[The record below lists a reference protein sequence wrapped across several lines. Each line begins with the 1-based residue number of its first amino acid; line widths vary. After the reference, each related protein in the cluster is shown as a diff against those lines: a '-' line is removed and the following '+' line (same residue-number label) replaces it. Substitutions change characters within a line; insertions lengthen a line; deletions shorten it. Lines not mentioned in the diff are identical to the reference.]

1 MSEASDDAQLPTQD
15 EVAPPIAVDAP
26 SDADDV
32 EVLAHAPAPEAAP
45 ARHDSVSPTSRKL
58 APPPK
63 PKRDSSQPSSNPPP
77 AVEAGPNVGSLKAP
91 NAPSISFQE
100 ASSSSRDAV
109 AAALTGSDSL
119 RAIGEALAKDTGA
132 FSTSETAT
140 GSRPSVPRPRSQP
153 AINALADSPP
163 SGVPETQPS
172 QELLTRSPSELP
184 RARDKVPT
192 VPDEPATPSVA
203 SPPKSGSIFAQRII
217 PVGTHSD
224 RPPPVRASSPP
235 PSRLKSSPPPK
246 PLRDPEVT
254 VEVAPPT
261 MTRLPSEPDITVE
274 VAPPPVTRLPSE
286 PDITVEVAPPPVAK
300 SPSEIEIT
308 VEVAPDPV
316 AKPPPALDVTLELA
330 PAPAPVP
337 KGTPAQAPKAAPA
350 PVPVPVAKP
359 PSVPPLPAV
368 IAVGIAAVD
377 VPLDESPPDIPI
389 TTDFDEDTPTRPSA
403 SPSPFESPIPP
414 PLGSPPPPIP
424 AEATPAPPALSAADA
439 AARAEALAP
448 EDVAPD
454 SADRI
459 PVEELSREDS
469 PSLPPEELTPAM
481 PPPAPS
487 ARPDAKAEAKPQP
500 PPPPKRPAPAP
511 ASEPVTAAPPE
522 SREIASPETEKKKT
536 KQKRPWWEELFSEDF
551 VRANWKV
558 SDEQIKREVTF
569 VEESL
574 GVAPG
579 GVVLDL
585 GCGSGQHAVE
595 LASRGYGVV
604 GYDLSLYQ
612 LALAADIAQERSQKI
627 NFLQGDMREMA
638 FEEMFDGI
646 FCWNTTF
653 GYFEEDKN
661 FSVAERA
668 FRALRPGGM
677 LLVDVINR
685 DFVAAHTPSSVW
697 FEGDSCV
704 CMDDAVIDYFTSRLR
719 VKRSVIL
726 DDGRTRE
733 CTYSVRLYSFHEL
746 GKLLHEVGFRV
757 TEVSGH
763 PATPGVFLG
772 QASPRILMLAQR
784 P

>member
-1 MSEASDDAQLPTQD
+1 MSESSDDAQLAAQG
-15 EVAPPIAVDAP
+15 EAAPPAAVEVP
-26 SDADDV
+26 PEADDV
-32 EVLAHAPAPEAAP
+32 EVVVAAAP
-45 ARHDSVSPTSRKL
+45 ALEAESPAAPKHDSVMPTSRKL

-63 PKRDSSQPSSNPPP
+63 PKRDSNNPGSVPPPP
-77 AVEAGPNVGSLKAP
+77 ADMLSSLGALS
-91 NAPSISFQE
+91 APSISFNDAS
-100 ASSSSRDAV
+100 ASSREAV
-109 AAALTGSDSL
+109 AAALAGSESL
-119 RAIGEALAKDTGA
+119 RAIGEALAKDVGA
-132 FSTSETAT
+132 FSTSETPT
-140 GSRPSVPRPRSQP
+140 GGRPPVPRPRSQP
-153 AINALADSPP
+153 AMNALAGEMPP
-163 SGVPETQPS
+163 TSGVPETRPS
-172 QELLTRSPSELP
+172 QDVVAARSPSEP
-184 RARDKVPT
+184 PPARDKVPT
-192 VPDEPATPSVA
+192 VPDEPTPVKTRS
-203 SPPKSGSIFAQRII
+203 SPPKAIFAQRII
-217 PVGTHSD
+217 SVGTPS
-224 RPPPVRASSPP
+224 RPPPAPAPLPPAVDLDSTLEAAPEPPPPPPPLPPPPPPVLAAPPMSASALVSSPAAPPVVSAPPPPPPPPPVELAPGPLGAARGSVAAVVADIPPEIPVVAEVEEEDEPTMPTASSVPFETPAPP
-235 PSRLKSSPPPK
+235 PFAAG
-246 PLRDPEVT
+246 PLI
-254 VEVAPPT
+254 
-261 MTRLPSEPDITVE
+261 PSEPT
-274 VAPPPVTRLPSE
+274 P
-286 PDITVEVAPPPVAK
+286 
-300 SPSEIEIT
+300 
-308 VEVAPDPV
+308 
-316 AKPPPALDVTLELA
+316 PPPALA
-330 PAPAPVP
+330 A
-337 KGTPAQAPKAAPA
+337 AQA
-350 PVPVPVAKP
+350 VAQ
-359 PSVPPLPAV
+359 
-368 IAVGIAAVD
+368 
-377 VPLDESPPDIPI
+377 
-389 TTDFDEDTPTRPSA
+389 
-403 SPSPFESPIPP
+403 
-414 PLGSPPPPIP
+414 
-424 AEATPAPPALSAADA
+424 AEQ
-439 AARAEALAP
+439 LAP

-454 SADRI
+454 SAERI
-459 PVEELSREDS
+459 PVEELSRDDS
-469 PSLPPEELTPAM
+469 PSLPPDEPTPMM

-487 ARPDAKAEAKPQP
+487 VRADAKP
-500 PPPPKRPAPAP
+500 PPPPKRAPAP
-511 ASEPVTAAPPE
+511 QRE
-522 SREIASPETEKKKT
+522 EIASPEADKKKG
-536 KQKRPWWEELFSEDF
+536 KQKKAWWEELFSEDF
-551 VRANWKV
+551 VRASWKV
-558 SDEQIKREVTF
+558 SDEQIKKEVTF

-612 LALAADIAQERSQKI
+612 LALAADVAQERSQKI

-646 FCWNTTF
+646 FCWNTSF

-677 LLVDVINR
+677 FLVDVVNR

>member
-1 MSEASDDAQLPTQD
+1 MSEASDDAQLAAKD
-15 EVAPPIAVDAP
+15 EAVLPAALETA

-32 EVLAHAPAPEAAP
+32 EVVAQSPEPEAEPAPTP
-45 ARHDSVSPTSRKL
+45 RHDSVLPTSRKL

-63 PKRDSSQPSSNPPP
+63 PKRDSNHPGSNPPP
-77 AVEAGPNVGSLKAP
+77 ASEVALNAGSLKAP
-91 NAPSISFQE
+91 STPSISFQD
-100 ASSSSRDAV
+100 ASLSSRDAV

-119 RAIGEALAKDTGA
+119 RAIGEALAKDAGA
-132 FSTSETAT
+132 FSTSESAT
-140 GSRPSVPRPRSQP
+140 GSRPPVPRPRSQP
-153 AINALADSPP
+153 AMNAVAADAPN
-163 SGVPETQPS
+163 SGMPETRPS
-172 QELLTRSPSELP
+172 QELLKPRSASEPP

-192 VPDEPATPSVA
+192 VPDEPVPSA
-203 SPPKSGSIFAQRII
+203 PAPKSTAIFAQRII
-217 PVGTHSD
+217 RVGTHSERPAP
-224 RPPPVRASSPP
+224 RPPAAAPVDLDRTLEAAPEPP
-235 PSRLKSSPPPK
+235 
-246 PLRDPEVT
+246 
-254 VEVAPPT
+254 
-261 MTRLPSEPDITVE
+261 
-274 VAPPPVTRLPSE
+274 
-286 PDITVEVAPPPVAK
+286 
-300 SPSEIEIT
+300 
-308 VEVAPDPV
+308 
-316 AKPPPALDVTLELA
+316 PPPAVVRA
-330 PAPAPVP
+330 PSPVP
-337 KGTPAQAPKAAPA
+337 PPPAEVLAA
-350 PVPVPVAKP
+350 
-359 PSVPPLPAV
+359 L
-368 IAVGIAAVD
+368 AVD
-377 VPLDESPPDIPI
+377 VPVDEAPPEIPV
-389 TTDFDEDTPTRPSA
+389 THEELDEDTPTTPSA
-403 SPSPFESPIPP
+403 SPGPLATPPPP
-414 PLGSPPPPIP
+414 PLVSAPSIP
-424 AEATPAPPALSAADA
+424 DEPTPAPPVFA
-439 AARAEALAP
+439 AAEAVAPAEALAA

-469 PSLPPEELTPAM
+469 PSLPPEEMTPMM

-487 ARPDAKAEAKPQP
+487 GRPEAKAEAKPQP
-500 PPPPKRPAPAP
+500 PPPPKRAPAAEPGAP
-511 ASEPVTAAPPE
+511 AVEPTA
-522 SREIASPETEKKKT
+522 REITSPEGEKKKS
-536 KQKRPWWEELFSEDF
+536 KQKRAWWEELFSEDF

-612 LALAADIAQERSQKI
+612 LALAADIAQERSQKL

-646 FCWNTTF
+646 FCWNTSF

-677 LLVDVINR
+677 FLVDVINR

>member
-1 MSEASDDAQLPTQD
+1 MSESTDDVQRAASPEVVTTAAEPPLPA
-15 EVAPPIAVDAP
+15 EPPLA
-26 SDADDV
+26 DADDV
-32 EVLAHAPAPEAAP
+32 EVLAQQPAEDLAP
-45 ARHDSVSPTSRKL
+45 RHDSVVPTSRKL

-63 PKRDSSQPSSNPPP
+63 PKRDSANPGSMPPSSGE
-77 AVEAGPNVGSLKAP
+77 AVGNVGSLRAP
-91 NAPSISFQE
+91 AAPSISYQD
-100 ASSSSRDAV
+100 ASAASREAV
-109 AAALTGSDSL
+109 AAALSSSDSL
-119 RAIGEALAKDTGA
+119 RVIGEALSGDAGA
-132 FSTSETAT
+132 FNVTEAPT
-140 GSRPSVPRPRSQP
+140 GGRPAVPRPRS
-153 AINALADSPP
+153 
-163 SGVPETQPS
+163 
-172 QELLTRSPSELP
+172 SPSLSLEKETP
-184 RARDKVPT
+184 EEA
-192 VPDEPATPSVA
+192 PASA
-203 SPPKSGSIFAQRII
+203 PPKSAAIFAQRII
-217 PVGTHSD
+217 SVGTPSE
-224 RPPPVRASSPP
+224 RPAPKPPSPSRPDIDLDSTLQSEERPALASPVAQRVETAQPPLVSSVPPAPSPSPLPPEPPVVMPSVEMYPP
-235 PSRLKSSPPPK
+235 
-246 PLRDPEVT
+246 
-254 VEVAPPT
+254 
-261 MTRLPSEPDITVE
+261 
-274 VAPPPVTRLPSE
+274 
-286 PDITVEVAPPPVAK
+286 
-300 SPSEIEIT
+300 
-308 VEVAPDPV
+308 
-316 AKPPPALDVTLELA
+316 PPPAPPE
-330 PAPAPVP
+330 PEPE
-337 KGTPAQAPKAAPA
+337 
-350 PVPVPVAKP
+350 
-359 PSVPPLPAV
+359 PSVSVDIHVEEGPAELTG
-368 IAVGIAAVD
+368 A
-377 VPLDESPPDIPI
+377 DIPI
-389 TTDFDEDTPTRPSA
+389 TTDFDEEETTAPHA
-403 SPSPFESPIPP
+403 SEA
-414 PLGSPPPPIP
+414 PLERP
-424 AEATPAPPALSAADA
+424 AESAEAPPAALATEAAP
-439 AARAEALAP
+439 LAP
-448 EDVAPD
+448 EDVAP
-454 SADRI
+454 AAEGAGALVERL

-469 PSLPPEELTPAM
+469 PSIPPDEPAPAM
-481 PPPAPS
+481 PPPVP
-487 ARPDAKAEAKPQP
+487 AREAKP
-500 PPPPKRPAPAP
+500 PPPPRRAPAP
-511 ASEPVTAAPPE
+511 P
-522 SREIASPETEKKKT
+522 REELTSPDVEKKKAS
-536 KQKRPWWEELFSEDF
+536 KQKRAWWEELFSEDF

-585 GCGSGQHAVE
+585 GCGAGQHAVE

-646 FCWNTTF
+646 FCWNTSF

-677 LLVDVINR
+677 FLVDVMNR

-697 FEGDSCV
+697 FEGDACV
-704 CMDDAVIDYFTSRLR
+704 CMDDAVIDYYTSRLR

>member
-1 MSEASDDAQLPTQD
+1 MSEASDDAPLPAQE
-15 EVAPPIAVDAP
+15 EVVTPIVGDPP

-32 EVLAHAPAPEAAP
+32 EVLAHAPEPAP
-45 ARHDSVSPTSRKL
+45 APRHDSVSPTSRKL

-63 PKRDSSQPSSNPPP
+63 PKRDSSHPSAPPGTGDGMLP
-77 AVEAGPNVGSLKAP
+77 VGSLKSPSAP
-91 NAPSISFQE
+91 AISFHD
-100 ASSSSRDAV
+100 ALASSRDSV
-109 AAALTGSDSL
+109 AAALTGSESL

-132 FSTSETAT
+132 FSTSESAT
-140 GSRPSVPRPRSQP
+140 GSRPAVPRPRSSP
-153 AINALADSPP
+153 ALGEAA
-163 SGVPETQPS
+163 SGAPETRPS
-172 QELLTRSPSELP
+172 QELLRPSPSEPP
-184 RARDKVPT
+184 RPRDKVPT
-192 VPDEPATPSVA
+192 VPDEPAA
-203 SPPKSGSIFAQRII
+203 SSPAGSAKTGSIFAQRII
-217 PVGTHSD
+217 AVGTHSE
-224 RPPPVRASSPP
+224 RPPAPRESSPPPVRVSPP
-235 PSRLKSSPPPK
+235 PP
-246 PLRDPEVT
+246 
-254 VEVAPPT
+254 
-261 MTRLPSEPDITVE
+261 
-274 VAPPPVTRLPSE
+274 
-286 PDITVEVAPPPVAK
+286 PPPVA
-300 SPSEIEIT
+300 
-308 VEVAPDPV
+308 APFVPP
-316 AKPPPALDVTLELA
+316 PPPASVLVPPPPAALFEPPPPVAVPVDHDRTLE
-330 PAPAPVP
+330 
-337 KGTPAQAPKAAPA
+337 AAPEPA
-350 PVPVPVAKP
+350 EKKR
-359 PSVPPLPAV
+359 PSIPPLPAV
-368 IAVGIAAVD
+368 IALDIAAV
-377 VPLDESPPDIPI
+377 DESPPDIPI
-389 TTDFDEDTPTRPSA
+389 TTDFDEETPTRPSA
-403 SPSPFESPIPP
+403 SPMPLETPAPALAAPI
-414 PLGSPPPPIP
+414 IP
-424 AEATPAPPALSAADA
+424 DEPTPAPPGSAAA
-439 AARAEALAP
+439 PVTAPVQALAS
-448 EDVAPD
+448 EDAGPD

-459 PVEELSREDS
+459 PVFEELSREDS

-487 ARPDAKAEAKPQP
+487 ARPEAKPQP
-500 PPPPKRPAPAP
+500 PPPPKRPPAAEPVAAAPA
-511 ASEPVTAAPPE
+511 AAAP
-522 SREIASPETEKKKT
+522 SREEIVSPETEKKKA

-677 LLVDVINR
+677 LLVDVMNR
-685 DFVAAHTPSSVW
+685 DFAAAHTPSSVW

>member
-1 MSEASDDAQLPTQD
+1 MSEASDDAQPLAAKDSVPPP
-15 EVAPPIAVDAP
+15 APAGMPD
-26 SDADDV
+26 DDV
-32 EVLAHAPAPEAAP
+32 EVVAQAPEVEAP
-45 ARHDSVSPTSRKL
+45 PPPRHDSVMPTSRKL

-63 PKRDSSQPSSNPPP
+63 PKRDSSQPASMPP
-77 AVEAGPNVGSLKAP
+77 AAP
-91 NAPSISFQE
+91 DGMSAHGAPSISFQD
-100 ASSSSRDAV
+100 ASAASTDDV
-109 AAALTGSDSL
+109 ASALASSDSL
-119 RAIGEALAKDTGA
+119 RAIGEALSRDAAA
-132 FSTSETAT
+132 FSASETPT
-140 GSRPSVPRPRSQP
+140 GQRPPVPRPRSQP
-153 AINALADSPP
+153 NLSAISPDGP
-163 SGVPETQPS
+163 LSAVPETRPS
-172 QELLTRSPSELP
+172 QDLTQTSPVNAPLQ
-184 RARDKVPT
+184 ARDKHPT
-192 VPDEPATPSVA
+192 LPDDGPSSLA
-203 SPPKSGSIFAQRII
+203 PKSSSIFAQRII
-217 PVGTHSD
+217 SVGIHSD
-224 RPPPVRASSPP
+224 RPPPPP
-235 PSRLKSSPPPK
+235 PPPP
-246 PLRDPEVT
+246 PPVELAPSPVAPPPAFESAPEVT
-254 VEVAPPT
+254 VAPLLGSDDDSTDIPIHTDEDEEVTSPT
-261 MTRLPSEPDITVE
+261 AAT
-274 VAPPPVTRLPSE
+274 
-286 PDITVEVAPPPVAK
+286 
-300 SPSEIEIT
+300 SPLET
-308 VEVAPDPV
+308 
-316 AKPPPALDVTLELA
+316 PPPALAVPVIPGEPT
-330 PAPAPVP
+330 PAPPPLVASE
-337 KGTPAQAPKAAPA
+337 AAPA
-350 PVPVPVAKP
+350 PEER
-359 PSVPPLPAV
+359 
-368 IAVGIAAVD
+368 G
-377 VPLDESPPDIPI
+377 
-389 TTDFDEDTPTRPSA
+389 
-403 SPSPFESPIPP
+403 
-414 PLGSPPPPIP
+414 
-424 AEATPAPPALSAADA
+424 
-439 AARAEALAP
+439 
-448 EDVAPD
+448 PD
-454 SADRI
+454 SVDRM
-459 PVEELSREDS
+459 PVEELSREDA
-469 PSLPPEELTPAM
+469 PSVPPEAPAA

-487 ARPDAKAEAKPQP
+487 MRSEAKP
-500 PPPPKRPAPAP
+500 PPPPKRAPGQAAAPAG
-511 ASEPVTAAPPE
+511 E
-522 SREIASPETEKKKT
+522 SEKKKT
-536 KQKRPWWEELFSEDF
+536 APKQKKAWWEELFSEDF

-612 LALAADIAQERSQKI
+612 LALAADMAQERSQKL

-646 FCWNTTF
+646 FCWNTSF

-677 LLVDVINR
+677 LLIDVMNR

-697 FEGDSCV
+697 FEGDACV

-772 QASPRILMLAQR
+772 QSSPRILMLAQR

>member
-1 MSEASDDAQLPTQD
+1 MSESTDEPQRTTSP
-15 EVAPPIAVDAP
+15 EVATTPGDAAP
-26 SDADDV
+26 VGHPTSASADADDV
-32 EVLAHAPAPEAAP
+32 EVLAQQPIEELAL
-45 ARHDSVSPTSRKL
+45 RHDSVMPTSRKL

-63 PKRDSSQPSSNPPP
+63 PKRDSANPGSMPPSTGDG
-77 AVEAGPNVGSLKAP
+77 AGSVGSLRAAAVP
-91 NAPSISFQE
+91 AISFQE
-100 ASSSSRDAV
+100 EVAFSREAV
-109 AAALTGSDSL
+109 EAALSGTASL
-119 RAIGEALAKDTGA
+119 RVIGEALSKDAGA
-132 FSTSETAT
+132 FSAMETPT
-140 GSRPSVPRPRSQP
+140 GARVEVPRPRSQ
-153 AINALADSPP
+153 ALDSL
-163 SGVPETQPS
+163 E
-172 QELLTRSPSELP
+172 PSEPPLS
-184 RARDKVPT
+184 A
-192 VPDEPATPSVA
+192 A
-203 SPPKSGSIFAQRII
+203 PKSAAIFAQRII
-217 PVGTHSD
+217 SVGTPSE
-224 RPPPVRASSPP
+224 RPSPAKPSPSPLPAPPPDLDAPPALDSAPKVVLASPVPEHVQTAQPPLVAPLSAAAPSPSPP
-235 PSRLKSSPPPK
+235 PPSPPVFV
-246 PLRDPEVT
+246 PL
-254 VEVAPPT
+254 A
-261 MTRLPSEPDITVE
+261 
-274 VAPPPVTRLPSE
+274 
-286 PDITVEVAPPPVAK
+286 
-300 SPSEIEIT
+300 EI
-308 VEVAPDPV
+308 
-316 AKPPPALDVTLELA
+316 PPPAL
-330 PAPAPVP
+330 APVEP
-337 KGTPAQAPKAAPA
+337 DTSVTVDIHVEEGPAEPFGT
-350 PVPVPVAKP
+350 
-359 PSVPPLPAV
+359 
-368 IAVGIAAVD
+368 
-377 VPLDESPPDIPI
+377 DIPI
-389 TTDFDEDTPTRPSA
+389 TTDFDEERPTSPQASEAPLPPS
-403 SPSPFESPIPP
+403 ES
-414 PLGSPPPPIP
+414 
-424 AEATPAPPALSAADA
+424 AEPEA
-439 AARAEALAP
+439 AAAAAELVQAFDELTPRPA
-448 EDVAPD
+448 ARD
-454 SADRI
+454 SDRI

-469 PSLPPEELTPAM
+469 PSIPPEAPGAAA
-481 PPPAPS
+481 PPPVP
-487 ARPDAKAEAKPQP
+487 AREAKP
-500 PPPPKRPAPAP
+500 PPPPRRAPAP
-511 ASEPVTAAPPE
+511 P
-522 SREIASPETEKKKT
+522 REELTSPEVEKKKAS

-551 VRANWKV
+551 VRASWKV

-612 LALAADIAQERSQKI
+612 LALAADIAQERSQKL

-646 FCWNTTF
+646 FCWNTSF

-677 LLVDVINR
+677 FLVDVMNR

-719 VKRSVIL
+719 VKRSIIL

>member
-1 MSEASDDAQLPTQD
+1 LGSSPRP
-15 EVAPPIAVDAP
+15 APPRPTSAVDI
-26 SDADDV
+26 
-32 EVLAHAPAPEAAP
+32 EVTLEAAP
-45 ARHDSVSPTSRKL
+45 EPAE
-58 APPPK
+58 
-63 PKRDSSQPSSNPPP
+63 KR
-77 AVEAGPNVGSLKAP
+77 
-91 NAPSISFQE
+91 PSI
-100 ASSSSRDAV
+100 
-109 AAALTGSDSL
+109 
-119 RAIGEALAKDTGA
+119 
-132 FSTSETAT
+132 
-140 GSRPSVPRPRSQP
+140 
-153 AINALADSPP
+153 
-163 SGVPETQPS
+163 
-172 QELLTRSPSELP
+172 
-184 RARDKVPT
+184 
-192 VPDEPATPSVA
+192 
-203 SPPKSGSIFAQRII
+203 
-217 PVGTHSD
+217 
-224 RPPPVRASSPP
+224 
-235 PSRLKSSPPPK
+235 
-246 PLRDPEVT
+246 
-254 VEVAPPT
+254 
-261 MTRLPSEPDITVE
+261 
-274 VAPPPVTRLPSE
+274 
-286 PDITVEVAPPPVAK
+286 
-300 SPSEIEIT
+300 
-308 VEVAPDPV
+308 
-316 AKPPPALDVTLELA
+316 
-330 PAPAPVP
+330 
-337 KGTPAQAPKAAPA
+337 
-350 PVPVPVAKP
+350 
-359 PSVPPLPAV
+359 PPLPAV
-368 IAVGIAAVD
+368 IALDIAAV
-377 VPLDESPPDIPI
+377 DESPPDIPI
-389 TTDFDEDTPTRPSA
+389 TTDFDDETPTRPSA
-403 SPSPFESPIPP
+403 SPAPFEAPVAQSLAAPTIPDEP
-414 PLGSPPPPIP
+414 
-424 AEATPAPPALSAADA
+424 TPAPPVSAMQA
-439 AARAEALAP
+439 APVEALAP
-448 EDVAPD
+448 EDVAPN

-487 ARPDAKAEAKPQP
+487 GRPEAKPQP
-500 PPPPKRPAPAP
+500 PPPPKRAPTSAEPAA
-511 ASEPVTAAPPE
+511 TPP
-522 SREIASPETEKKKT
+522 REEIVSPETEKKKA

-719 VKRSVIL
+719 VKRSIIL

>member
-1 MSEASDDAQLPTQD
+1 VIALGIAPD
-15 EVAPPIAVDAP
+15 EIPI
-26 SDADDV
+26 DV
-32 EVLAHAPAPEAAP
+32 E
-45 ARHDSVSPTSRKL
+45 
-58 APPPK
+58 
-63 PKRDSSQPSSNPPP
+63 
-77 AVEAGPNVGSLKAP
+77 G
-91 NAPSISFQE
+91 
-100 ASSSSRDAV
+100 
-109 AAALTGSDSL
+109 
-119 RAIGEALAKDTGA
+119 
-132 FSTSETAT
+132 
-140 GSRPSVPRPRSQP
+140 
-153 AINALADSPP
+153 
-163 SGVPETQPS
+163 
-172 QELLTRSPSELP
+172 
-184 RARDKVPT
+184 
-192 VPDEPATPSVA
+192 
-203 SPPKSGSIFAQRII
+203 
-217 PVGTHSD
+217 
-224 RPPPVRASSPP
+224 
-235 PSRLKSSPPPK
+235 
-246 PLRDPEVT
+246 
-254 VEVAPPT
+254 
-261 MTRLPSEPDITVE
+261 
-274 VAPPPVTRLPSE
+274 
-286 PDITVEVAPPPVAK
+286 
-300 SPSEIEIT
+300 
-308 VEVAPDPV
+308 
-316 AKPPPALDVTLELA
+316 
-330 PAPAPVP
+330 
-337 KGTPAQAPKAAPA
+337 
-350 PVPVPVAKP
+350 
-359 PSVPPLPAV
+359 
-368 IAVGIAAVD
+368 
-377 VPLDESPPDIPI
+377 PPDIPI
-389 TTDFDEDTPTRPSA
+389 TTDFDEETPTTPSA
-403 SPSPFESPIPP
+403 SPGPIDEPEAA
-414 PLGSPPPPIP
+414 PLAAAPAIP
-424 AEATPAPPALSAADA
+424 AEPTPAPPALTAEPAAEQV
-439 AARAEALAP
+439 EALTP
-448 EDVAPD
+448 EDIGPD
-454 SADRI
+454 SADRLQ
-459 PVEELSREDS
+459 VEEISREDS

-487 ARPDAKAEAKPQP
+487 GRPEAKPQP
-500 PPPPKRPAPAP
+500 PPPPKRPPAAEPAAAAPA
-511 ASEPVTAAPPE
+511 E
-522 SREIASPETEKKKT
+522 SRNEITSPDGEKKKT

-558 SDEQIKREVTF
+558 SEEQIKREVTF

-612 LALAADIAQERSQKI
+612 LALAADNAQERSQKI

>member
-1 MSEASDDAQLPTQD
+1 MSGSSDDAQLSTKE
-15 EVAPPIAVDAP
+15 EVAPPVGVDTS

-32 EVLAHAPAPEAAP
+32 EVVAQGPEP
-45 ARHDSVSPTSRKL
+45 EPPPKRHDSVAPMSRRL

-63 PKRDSSQPSSNPPP
+63 PKRDSNNPGSVPPP
-77 AVEAGPNVGSLKAP
+77 PGDILASIGSMKAP
-91 NAPSISFQE
+91 NTPSISFQE
-100 ASSSSRDAV
+100 ASADSRDTV
-109 AAALTGSDSL
+109 AAALTGNESL
-119 RAIGEALAKDTGA
+119 RAIGEALAKDAGA
-132 FSTSETAT
+132 FSTSETPT
-140 GSRPSVPRPRSQP
+140 GGRPPVPRPRSQP
-153 AINALADSPP
+153 NMSAVSVEAPS
-163 SGVPETQPS
+163 SGVPETRPS
-172 QELLTRSPSELP
+172 EELATARSPSEPP
-184 RARDKVPT
+184 RPRSEPPRPRDKVPT
-192 VPDEPATPSVA
+192 VPDEPA
-203 SPPKSGSIFAQRII
+203 PPAAADPAKSGGIFAQRII
-217 PVGTHSD
+217 AVGTHSD
-224 RPPPVRASSPP
+224 RPPPPP
-235 PSRLKSSPPPK
+235 PQDLDRTLEAAPEPVALPPA
-246 PLRDPEVT
+246 
-254 VEVAPPT
+254 VA
-261 MTRLPSEPDITVE
+261 
-274 VAPPPVTRLPSE
+274 APPPAVAIPATIV
-286 PDITVEVAPPPVAK
+286 DIPIEEAPP
-300 SPSEIEIT
+300 
-308 VEVAPDPV
+308 DF
-316 AKPPPALDVTLELA
+316 
-330 PAPAPVP
+330 
-337 KGTPAQAPKAAPA
+337 
-350 PVPVPVAKP
+350 
-359 PSVPPLPAV
+359 
-368 IAVGIAAVD
+368 
-377 VPLDESPPDIPI
+377 PI
-389 TTDFDEDTPTRPSA
+389 TTDEEDEEDEPTAPTASSA
-403 SPSPFESPIPP
+403 PLEAPPSPSLVSAPVIPDEP
-414 PLGSPPPPIP
+414 
-424 AEATPAPPALSAADA
+424 TPAPPPFA
-439 AARAEALAP
+439 AAEAAAKVEPLAP

-454 SADRI
+454 SADRLQ
-459 PVEELSREDS
+459 VEELSREDT
-469 PSLPPEELTPAM
+469 PSVPPEELTPAL

-487 ARPDAKAEAKPQP
+487 ARAEAKP
-500 PPPPKRPAPAP
+500 PPPPKRAPAP
-511 ASEPVTAAPPE
+511 PPA
-522 SREIASPETEKKKT
+522 EITSPEAEKKKT
-536 KQKRPWWEELFSEDF
+536 TKQKRAWWEELFSEDF

-612 LALAADIAQERSQKI
+612 LALAADVAQERSQKI

-646 FCWNTTF
+646 FCWNTSF

-661 FSVAERA
+661 FSGAEGA

-677 LLVDVINR
+677 FLVDVVNR

>member
-1 MSEASDDAQLPTQD
+1 MSEASDDAPLAAK
-15 EVAPPIAVDAP
+15 EEAAPQVGAEAAP
-26 SDADDV
+26 DDDV
-32 EVLAHAPAPEAAP
+32 EVLVHPPEAEAEP
-45 ARHDSVSPTSRKL
+45 QATPRHDSVMPTSRKL

-63 PKRDSSQPSSNPPP
+63 PKRDSQNPSVPPP
-77 AVEAGPNVGSLKAP
+77 GGASTPST
-91 NAPSISFQE
+91 PSISFQDGE
-100 ASSSSRDAV
+100 VASRDPV
-109 AAALTGSDSL
+109 AAALASNDSL
-119 RAIGEALAKDTGA
+119 RVIGEALAKDAGA
-132 FSTSETAT
+132 FSTTEMPT
-140 GSRPSVPRPRSQP
+140 GGRLAVPRPRAQSSATLDDDTRAGTGP
-153 AINALADSPP
+153 DTRAS
-163 SGVPETQPS
+163 
-172 QELLTRSPSELP
+172 RSPSEPPGP
-184 RARDKVPT
+184 REKS
-192 VPDEPATPSVA
+192 PSAADDAPGAPVA
-203 SPPKSGSIFAQRII
+203 AAPKSGSIFAQRII
-217 PVGTHSD
+217 SVGTPSE
-224 RPPPVRASSPP
+224 RAP
-235 PSRLKSSPPPK
+235 
-246 PLRDPEVT
+246 
-254 VEVAPPT
+254 APP
-261 MTRLPSEPDITVE
+261 
-274 VAPPPVTRLPSE
+274 
-286 PDITVEVAPPPVAK
+286 
-300 SPSEIEIT
+300 
-308 VEVAPDPV
+308 
-316 AKPPPALDVTLELA
+316 
-330 PAPAPVP
+330 PAPAPVS
-337 KGTPAQAPKAAPA
+337 PAQDLERTLEAAPD
-350 PVPVPVAKP
+350 PVPTPLGFVTGLIAPPPFVEPPAPAAIPAAAVSAPPVAVAPLEAP
-359 PSVPPLPAV
+359 PVEASPGDDEHGIPPITVEIP
-368 IAVGIAAVD
+368 VD
-377 VPLDESPPDIPI
+377 DSPPDIPI
-389 TTDFDEDTPTRPSA
+389 TTDEDEETPTDRSA
-403 SPSPFESPIPP
+403 SSAPLEAPP
-414 PLGSPPPPIP
+414 PASAAPFAAPPPIP
-424 AEATPAPPALSAADA
+424 VEPTPAPPAFVASPAAPPLSDVLPAAPSAPPAAVAALTADA
-439 AARAEALAP
+439 PLAP
-448 EDVAPD
+448 AKLTPDEAPPD
-454 SADRI
+454 SLDRI
-459 PVEELSREDS
+459 QVEELSREDS
-469 PSLPPEELTPAM
+469 PSVPPEEPQSQQAPQQPQA
-481 PPPAPS
+481 PPPLP
-487 ARPDAKAEAKPQP
+487 ARAEAKAP
-500 PPPPKRPAPAP
+500 PPPPKRAPG
-511 ASEPVTAAPPE
+511 APPAGAE
-522 SREIASPETEKKKT
+522 VAGETEKKKS

-612 LALAADIAQERSQKI
+612 LALAAESAQERSQKI

-646 FCWNTTF
+646 FCWNTSF

-677 LLVDVINR
+677 FLVDVINR

-697 FEGDSCV
+697 FEGDACV

>member
-1 MSEASDDAQLPTQD
+1 MSEASDDAQLPTHE
-15 EVAPPIAVDAP
+15 EVVPPAAVDAP

-32 EVLAHAPAPEAAP
+32 EVLAQASEPAPTP
-45 ARHDSVSPTSRKL
+45 RHDSVSPMSRKL

-63 PKRDSSQPSSNPPP
+63 PKRDSNQPGSIPPP
-77 AVEAGPNVGSLKAP
+77 ASEMALQVGSLKAP
-91 NAPSISFQE
+91 SPPSISFQD
-100 ASSSSRDAV
+100 ASASSRDVV
-109 AAALTGSDSL
+109 AAALIGSDSL
-119 RAIGEALAKDTGA
+119 RAIGEALANDAGA
-132 FSTSETAT
+132 FSASEQPT
-140 GSRPSVPRPRSQP
+140 GSRPPVPRPS
-153 AINALADSPP
+153 SKPP
-163 SGVPETQPS
+163 LQAVAEPTSTASPETRPS
-172 QELLTRSPSELP
+172 QELQRAPSEP
-184 RARDKVPT
+184 PQARDKVPT
-192 VPDEPATPSVA
+192 VPDEAPASVA
-203 SPPKSGSIFAQRII
+203 ATAPKSGSIFAQRII
-217 PVGTHSD
+217 AVGTHSD
-224 RPPPVRASSPP
+224 RPPPRASSPP
-235 PSRLKSSPPPK
+235 PAA
-246 PLRDPEVT
+246 V
-254 VEVAPPT
+254 
-261 MTRLPSEPDITVE
+261 
-274 VAPPPVTRLPSE
+274 
-286 PDITVEVAPPPVAK
+286 
-300 SPSEIEIT
+300 
-308 VEVAPDPV
+308 
-316 AKPPPALDVTLELA
+316 PPPAPRVDLDSTLE
-330 PAPAPVP
+330 
-337 KGTPAQAPKAAPA
+337 AAPE
-350 PVPVPVAKP
+350 PAKP
-359 PSVPPLPAV
+359 PSVPPLPAL
-368 IAVGIAAVD
+368 IAASIAAID
-377 VPLDESPPDIPI
+377 PPLDEGPPEIPI
-389 TTDFDEDTPTRPSA
+389 TTDFDDDTPTRPSA
-403 SPSPFESPIPP
+403 SPAPLDAPAPEPVAAAPSIPDE
-414 PLGSPPPPIP
+414 P
-424 AEATPAPPALSAADA
+424 APAPPVFA
-439 AARAEALAP
+439 AAEAEALAR
-448 EDVAPD
+448 EEAGPD

-459 PVEELSREDS
+459 QVEELSREDS
-469 PSLPPEELTPAM
+469 PSIPPEGLTAAM

-487 ARPDAKAEAKPQP
+487 GRPEAKPQP
-500 PPPPKRPAPAP
+500 PPPPKRAP
-511 ASEPVTAAPPE
+511 ASPEPAAATVAAPA
-522 SREIASPETEKKKT
+522 REEVVSPETEKKKA

-646 FCWNTTF
+646 FCWNTSF

-677 LLVDVINR
+677 FLVDVINR

-763 PATPGVFLG
+763 PSTPGVFLG

>member
-1 MSEASDDAQLPTQD
+1 MSEASDDAQPLAARESSPPPA
-15 EVAPPIAVDAP
+15 VATEPADT
-26 SDADDV
+26 DDV
-32 EVLAHAPAPEAAP
+32 EVVAQAEPEPAAAP
-45 ARHDSVSPTSRKL
+45 RHDSVAPTSRKL

-63 PKRDSSQPSSNPPP
+63 PKRDSSQPSSMPPP
-77 AVEAGPNVGSLKAP
+77 AAEGAPSIGSLKPPAP
-91 NAPSISFQE
+91 PAISFQD
-100 ASSSSRDAV
+100 ASASSRDAV
-109 AAALTGSDSL
+109 AAALTGSESL
-119 RAIGEALAKDTGA
+119 RAIGEALANDAGA
-132 FSTSETAT
+132 FSATETPT
-140 GSRPSVPRPRSQP
+140 GGRPPVPRPRSQAGIP
-153 AINALADSPP
+153 AITADAPP
-163 SGVPETQPS
+163 SGVPETHPS
-172 QELLTRSPSELP
+172 QDLLQARTPSEPP
-184 RARDKVPT
+184 RPRDKQPT
-192 VPDEPATPSVA
+192 VPDEPAA
-203 SPPKSGSIFAQRII
+203 SSAGAPKSASIFAQRII
-217 PVGTHSD
+217 SVGVHSE
-224 RPPPVRASSPP
+224 RPPPPP
-235 PSRLKSSPPPK
+235 PPP
-246 PLRDPEVT
+246 
-254 VEVAPPT
+254 
-261 MTRLPSEPDITVE
+261 I
-274 VAPPPVTRLPSE
+274 
-286 PDITVEVAPPPVAK
+286 
-300 SPSEIEIT
+300 
-308 VEVAPDPV
+308 
-316 AKPPPALDVTLELA
+316 ELA
-330 PAPAPVP
+330 PSPAPP
-337 KGTPAQAPKAAPA
+337 AAPPDVEVEVVA
-350 PVPVPVAKP
+350 TFEAATVPVV
-359 PSVPPLPAV
+359 
-368 IAVGIAAVD
+368 VD
-377 VPLDESPPDIPI
+377 DEAPPDIPI
-389 TTDFDEDTPTRPSA
+389 TTDEDEEVTSPTA
-403 SPSPFESPIPP
+403 SPTPFEPPAALHGVPVIPNEP
-414 PLGSPPPPIP
+414 TPPPPTSVP
-424 AEATPAPPALSAADA
+424 VEA
-439 AARAEALAP
+439 AAAAAP
-448 EDVAPD
+448 AVEEPAPD

-459 PVEELSREDS
+459 QVEELSREDS
-469 PSLPPEELTPAM
+469 PSIPPEEATPAI

-487 ARPDAKAEAKPQP
+487 ARTDAKP
-500 PPPPKRPAPAP
+500 PPPPKRAPAP
-511 ASEPVTAAPPE
+511 TGPSAGSTTGEQ
-522 SREIASPETEKKKT
+522 EKKKA
-536 KQKRPWWEELFSEDF
+536 KQKKAWWEELFSEDF

-558 SDEQIKREVTF
+558 SDEQIRREVTF

-585 GCGSGQHAVE
+585 GCGAGQHAVE

-612 LALAADIAQERSQKI
+612 LALAADMAQERSQKI

-646 FCWNTTF
+646 FCWNTSF

-677 LLVDVINR
+677 FLVDVMNR

-697 FEGDSCV
+697 FEGDACV

>member
-1 MSEASDDAQLPTQD
+1 MSESSDDAVLSAED
-15 EVAPPIAVDAP
+15 GVPPLVDA
-26 SDADDV
+26 SSEDDV
-32 EVLAHAPAPEAAP
+32 EVVAQAPEVVPTPAP
-45 ARHDSVSPTSRKL
+45 RHDSVAPMSRKL

-63 PKRDSSQPSSNPPP
+63 PKRDSSSPGSMPPS
-77 AVEAGPNVGSLKAP
+77 AGETPSLGSLKAP
-91 NAPSISFQE
+91 SAPAISYQDAP
-100 ASSSSRDAV
+100 ASARDDV
-109 AAALTGSDSL
+109 AAALAGTDSL
-119 RAIGEALAKDTGA
+119 RAIGEALAKDAGA
-132 FSTSETAT
+132 FSANETPT
-140 GSRPSVPRPRSQP
+140 GGRPPVPRPRSQP
-153 AINALADSPP
+153 NITAPQDSALAGQDALSA
-163 SGVPETQPS
+163 SVQS
-172 QELLTRSPSELP
+172 SLPSESSRP
-184 RARDKVPT
+184 SEKAI
-192 VPDEPATPSVA
+192 PAPEA
-203 SPPKSGSIFAQRII
+203 SPASASVPPTKSGGVFAQRII
-217 PVGTHSD
+217 SVGT
-224 RPPPVRASSPP
+224 PSSPP
-235 PSRLKSSPPPK
+235 
-246 PLRDPEVT
+246 
-254 VEVAPPT
+254 VAPAPAA
-261 MTRLPSEPDITVE
+261 S
-274 VAPPPVTRLPSE
+274 VAPPPAAPSPVPPPSPLEMPAVSVASRPLEVPPPPLAPSIAEVPPVVVASSPVEAPPAPIPPPVFGSATAPE
-286 PDITVEVAPPPVAK
+286 PIVEVETSGGLLVPPPIAEVSSALAPAAAPVWERSVEVA
-300 SPSEIEIT
+300 S
-308 VEVAPDPV
+308 
-316 AKPPPALDVTLELA
+316 
-330 PAPAPVP
+330 
-337 KGTPAQAPKAAPA
+337 
-350 PVPVPVAKP
+350 
-359 PSVPPLPAV
+359 
-368 IAVGIAAVD
+368 
-377 VPLDESPPDIPI
+377 DEAPPDIPI
-389 TTDFDEDTPTRPSA
+389 TVDEDEPTSPHASSA
-403 SPSPFESPIPP
+403 PLEVPPPP
-414 PLGSPPPPIP
+414 PLPSAPLIPAEPTPPPPGFQAIS
-424 AEATPAPPALSAADA
+424 APPAGTDA
-439 AARAEALAP
+439 AEERG
-448 EDVAPD
+448 PD
-454 SADRI
+454 SADRLQ
-459 PVEELSREDS
+459 VEELSREDS
-469 PSLPPEELTPAM
+469 PSIPPDEPTPMM

-487 ARPDAKAEAKPQP
+487 ARAEAKQP
-500 PPPPKRPAPAP
+500 PPPPKRAPAP
-511 ASEPVTAAPPE
+511 PP
-522 SREIASPETEKKKT
+522 REEIISPEVDKPEVDKAEVDKKKV
-536 KQKRPWWEELFSEDF
+536 KQKRAWWEELFSEDF

-661 FSVAERA
+661 YSVAERA

-677 LLVDVINR
+677 FLVDVINR
-685 DFVAAHTPSSVW
+685 DFVAAHTPSSMW
-697 FEGDSCV
+697 FEGDACV

>member
-1 MSEASDDAQLPTQD
+1 MSEASDDAQQL
-15 EVAPPIAVDAP
+15 AANGSSPPPAAATDP
-26 SDADDV
+26 GDADDV
-32 EVLAHAPAPEAAP
+32 EVVAQAEPEPSAAP
-45 ARHDSVSPTSRKL
+45 RHDSVSPTSRKL

-63 PKRDSSQPSSNPPP
+63 PKRDSNAPASMPPP
-77 AVEAGPNVGSLKAP
+77 AGDAAGIASLKAP
-91 NAPSISFQE
+91 SSPSISYQD
-100 ASSSSRDAV
+100 ASLSSRDSV
-109 AAALTGSDSL
+109 AAALTGTDSL
-119 RAIGEALAKDTGA
+119 RAIGEALTNDVGA
-132 FSTSETAT
+132 FSTTETPT
-140 GSRPSVPRPRSQP
+140 GGRPPVPRPRSTSGMAAVTGEAP
-153 AINALADSPP
+153 L
-163 SGVPETQPS
+163 SGVPETRPS
-172 QELLTRSPSELP
+172 QELLQARSPSEPP
-184 RARDKVPT
+184 RARDKLPT
-192 VPDEPATPSVA
+192 VPDEPVA
-203 SPPKSGSIFAQRII
+203 SSSAAPKSSSIFAQRII
-217 PVGTHSD
+217 SVGIHSD
-224 RPPPVRASSPP
+224 RPPPPEAPTQ
-235 PSRLKSSPPPK
+235 PS
-246 PLRDPEVT
+246 
-254 VEVAPPT
+254 
-261 MTRLPSEPDITVE
+261 
-274 VAPPPVTRLPSE
+274 
-286 PDITVEVAPPPVAK
+286 
-300 SPSEIEIT
+300 
-308 VEVAPDPV
+308 
-316 AKPPPALDVTLELA
+316 
-330 PAPAPVP
+330 
-337 KGTPAQAPKAAPA
+337 
-350 PVPVPVAKP
+350 
-359 PSVPPLPAV
+359 SVPPAAAIPAD
-368 IAVGIAAVD
+368 IEAALSAPLTVVVD
-377 VPLDESPPDIPI
+377 DDEPPDIPI
-389 TTDFDEDTPTRPSA
+389 TTDEDEEVTAPAASAAPFDAPAVAHVIPVIPNEPT
-403 SPSPFESPIPP
+403 
-414 PLGSPPPPIP
+414 PPPPQLAGAEAAPAP
-424 AEATPAPPALSAADA
+424 AEEDA
-439 AARAEALAP
+439 G
-448 EDVAPD
+448 PD

-469 PSLPPEELTPAM
+469 PSIPPEEMTPALV
-481 PPPAPS
+481 PPAPS
-487 ARPDAKAEAKPQP
+487 ARDAKP
-500 PPPPKRPAPAP
+500 PPPPKRATGPAP
-511 ASEPVTAAPPE
+511 ASGSTTGEQ
-522 SREIASPETEKKKT
+522 EKKKA
-536 KQKRPWWEELFSEDF
+536 KQKKAWWEELFSEDF

-558 SDEQIKREVTF
+558 SDEQIRREVTF

-585 GCGSGQHAVE
+585 GCGAGQHAVE

-612 LALAADIAQERSQKI
+612 LALAGDMAQERSQKI

-646 FCWNTTF
+646 FCWNTSF

-677 LLVDVINR
+677 FLVDVMNR

-697 FEGDSCV
+697 FEGDACV

>member
-1 MSEASDDAQLPTQD
+1 MSESSDDAQLRAA
-15 EVAPPIAVDAP
+15 EVAPTLGVDPA

-32 EVLAHAPAPEAAP
+32 EVMAQAAEPAPEPAP
-45 ARHDSVSPTSRKL
+45 RHDSVMPTSRKL

-63 PKRDSSQPSSNPPP
+63 PKRDSNSPGSVPPP
-77 AVEAGPNVGSLKAP
+77 AGEALSSLGSLKAAP
-91 NAPSISFQE
+91 APSISYQD
-100 ASSSSRDAV
+100 ASASSRDAV
-109 AAALTGSDSL
+109 AAALAGSDSL
-119 RAIGEALAKDTGA
+119 RAIGEALAKDVGA
-132 FSTSETAT
+132 FSTSETPT
-140 GSRPSVPRPRSQP
+140 GGRPPVPRPRSQP
-153 AINALADSPP
+153 GMAAVGVEAPT
-163 SGVPETQPS
+163 SGVPETRPS
-172 QELLTRSPSELP
+172 QDVLEGRSPSELP

-192 VPDEPATPSVA
+192 VPDEPAAVSAP

-217 PVGTHSD
+217 AVGTRSE
-224 RPPPVRASSPP
+224 RPP
-235 PSRLKSSPPPK
+235 
-246 PLRDPEVT
+246 
-254 VEVAPPT
+254 APA
-261 MTRLPSEPDITVE
+261 VV
-274 VAPPPVTRLPSE
+274 VAPPPPPPPPPLAALDLDSTMETAPG
-286 PDITVEVAPPPVAK
+286 PAVAPR
-300 SPSEIEIT
+300 
-308 VEVAPDPV
+308 
-316 AKPPPALDVTLELA
+316 PPAV
-330 PAPAPVP
+330 
-337 KGTPAQAPKAAPA
+337 
-350 PVPVPVAKP
+350 
-359 PSVPPLPAV
+359 SV
-368 IAVGIAAVD
+368 VD
-377 VPLDESPPDIPI
+377 DSPPDIPI
-389 TTDFDEDTPTRPSA
+389 TTELEGLEGEPEEEEEPTAPTA
-403 SPSPFESPIPP
+403 SSVPFEPPPPP
-414 PLGSPPPPIP
+414 PLSAPQIP
-424 AEATPAPPALSAADA
+424 NEPTPAPPGFA
-439 AARAEALAP
+439 AAEAATANDEP
-448 EDVAPD
+448 SATEDAGPD

-459 PVEELSREDS
+459 QVEELSREDS
-469 PSLPPEELTPAM
+469 PSLPPEEPTPAM
-481 PPPAPS
+481 PPPTPS
-487 ARPDAKAEAKPQP
+487 TRAEAKP
-500 PPPPKRPAPAP
+500 PPPPKRG
-511 ASEPVTAAPPE
+511 AAQQQAE
-522 SREIASPETEKKKT
+522 LTSPEAEKKKS
-536 KQKRPWWEELFSEDF
+536 KQKRAWWEELFSEDF

-612 LALAADIAQERSQKI
+612 LALAADIAQEKSQKI

-646 FCWNTTF
+646 FCWNTSF

-677 LLVDVINR
+677 FLVDVINR

>member
-15 EVAPPIAVDAP
+15 EVVPPVTVDAH

-32 EVLAHAPAPEAAP
+32 EVLAQAPAPEVTSV
-45 ARHDSVSPTSRKL
+45 RHDSVSPTSRKL

-63 PKRDSSQPSSNPPP
+63 PKRDSSQPGSSPPP
-77 AVEAGPNVGSLKAP
+77 AADGAPSAGSLKAP
-91 NAPSISFQE
+91 SAPSINFQD
-100 ASSSSRDAV
+100 ASASVRDAV
-109 AAALTGSDSL
+109 TAALTGSDSL
-119 RAIGEALAKDTGA
+119 RAIGEALAQDAGA
-132 FSTSETAT
+132 FSTSEAAT
-140 GSRPSVPRPRSQP
+140 GGRPVVPRPRSQP
-153 AINALADSPP
+153 TLNALAEAVSSSAPDTRP
-163 SGVPETQPS
+163 SAEPLAGS
-172 QELLTRSPSELP
+172 ASEPP

-192 VPDEPATPSVA
+192 VPDEPAVSSA

-217 PVGTHSD
+217 SVGTPSD
-224 RPPPVRASSPP
+224 RPPPRASSPP
-235 PSRLKSSPPPK
+235 PTRPKSTPPPK
-246 PLRDPEVT
+246 PLRD
-254 VEVAPPT
+254 
-261 MTRLPSEPDITVE
+261 LDITVE
-274 VAPPPVTRLPSE
+274 IAPEPEPVAGVPVAAEPAAAQPVAPG
-286 PDITVEVAPPPVAK
+286 
-300 SPSEIEIT
+300 
-308 VEVAPDPV
+308 
-316 AKPPPALDVTLELA
+316 PAA
-330 PAPAPVP
+330 
-337 KGTPAQAPKAAPA
+337 
-350 PVPVPVAKP
+350 AKP

-368 IAVGIAAVD
+368 IAVGIAAID
-377 VPLDESPPDIPI
+377 IPLDEAPPDIPI
-389 TTDFDEDTPTRPSA
+389 TTDTTDFDEDTPTAPAA
-403 SPSPFESPIPP
+403 SPVPFESPAAPAVVEVVAAV
-414 PLGSPPPPIP
+414 PPPPIP
-424 AEATPAPPALSAADA
+424 AEPTPPPPALAVAEA
-439 AARAEALAP
+439 LAQAEALAP

-487 ARPDAKAEAKPQP
+487 GRPEAKAEVKPQP
-500 PPPPKRPAPAP
+500 PPPPKRPAPAAEP
-511 ASEPVTAAPPE
+511 AAAAAE
-522 SREIASPETEKKKT
+522 AREIASPETEKKKT

-579 GVVLDL
+579 GIVLDL

>member
-1 MSEASDDAQLPTQD
+1 MSEASDDGQLAAKD
-15 EVAPPIAVDAP
+15 EAVPPAAVDP
-26 SDADDV
+26 SSDADDV
-32 EVLAHAPAPEAAP
+32 EVVAQAPEAEAEPAP
-45 ARHDSVSPTSRKL
+45 TPRHDSVLPTSRKL

-63 PKRDSSQPSSNPPP
+63 PKRDSNQPGSMPPP
-77 AVEAGPNVGSLKAP
+77 ASEAALNVGSLKAP
-91 NAPSISFQE
+91 SAPSISFQD
-100 ASSSSRDAV
+100 ASLSSRDTV
-109 AAALTGSDSL
+109 AAALTGSESL
-119 RAIGEALAKDTGA
+119 RAIGEALAKDAGA
-132 FSTSETAT
+132 FSTSEAAT
-140 GSRPSVPRPRSQP
+140 GSRPPVPRPRSQP
-153 AINALADSPP
+153 AMNAVAGDAPN
-163 SGVPETQPS
+163 SGAPETRPS
-172 QELLTRSPSELP
+172 QELLKPRSASEPP

-192 VPDEPATPSVA
+192 VPDEPVPPTVA
-203 SPPKSGSIFAQRII
+203 PKSKSIFAQRII
-217 PVGTHSD
+217 AVGTRSE
-224 RPPPVRASSPP
+224 RQSPAAPPKAPPVDLDSTLEAA
-235 PSRLKSSPPPK
+235 
-246 PLRDPEVT
+246 PEPVT
-254 VEVAPPT
+254 APVAA
-261 MTRLPSEPDITVE
+261 
-274 VAPPPVTRLPSE
+274 APPPLP
-286 PDITVEVAPPPVAK
+286 PPPPLAPPEA
-300 SPSEIEIT
+300 
-308 VEVAPDPV
+308 
-316 AKPPPALDVTLELA
+316 AL
-330 PAPAPVP
+330 
-337 KGTPAQAPKAAPA
+337 
-350 PVPVPVAKP
+350 
-359 PSVPPLPAV
+359 
-368 IAVGIAAVD
+368 AVD
-377 VPLDESPPDIPI
+377 LAVDEAPPEIPV
-389 TTDFDEDTPTRPSA
+389 THDDLDEDTPTAPSA
-403 SPSPFESPIPP
+403 STAPLETPPPP
-414 PLGSPPPPIP
+414 PLSAPSIP
-424 AEATPAPPALSAADA
+424 DEPTPAPPVFVAAEA
-439 AARAEALAP
+439 VAQAEALAAD
-448 EDVAPD
+448 DVAPD

-469 PSLPPEELTPAM
+469 PSLPPEEMTPMM

-487 ARPDAKAEAKPQP
+487 ARPEAKPQP
-500 PPPPKRPAPAP
+500 PPPPKRAAPA
-511 ASEPVTAAPPE
+511 AEAAAPAVVEPAA
-522 SREIASPETEKKKT
+522 REITSPEGEKKKS
-536 KQKRPWWEELFSEDF
+536 KQKRAWWEELFSEDF

-612 LALAADIAQERSQKI
+612 LALAADIAQERSQKL

-646 FCWNTTF
+646 FCWNTSF

-677 LLVDVINR
+677 FLVDVINR

>member
-1 MSEASDDAQLPTQD
+1 MSESTDDAQLSTNP
-15 EVAPPIAVDAP
+15 EVVPAPEARPVSIADA
-26 SDADDV
+26 DDDV
-32 EVLAHAPAPEAAP
+32 EVVAQAPAETPSAT
-45 ARHDSVSPTSRKL
+45 RHDSAVPTSRKL

-63 PKRDSSQPSSNPPP
+63 PKRDSSQPGSSLPP
-77 AVEAGPNVGSLKAP
+77 ADAARSGFPA
-91 NAPSISFQE
+91 QE
-100 ASSSSRDAV
+100 SSSQPSREALS
-109 AAALTGSDSL
+109 AALLAGESL
-119 RAIGEALAKDTGA
+119 RAIGDALAQDPSPFTKA
-132 FSTSETAT
+132 EMAAA
-140 GSRPSVPRPRSQP
+140 RPPVPRPRSQSS
-153 AINALADSPP
+153 IHPP
-163 SGVPETQPS
+163 PVT
-172 QELLTRSPSELP
+172 TRSPSEP
-184 RARDKVPT
+184 GEAQPSDASSARDKQPT
-192 VPDEPATPSVA
+192 LPDSPSSSAPRTQKPISVA
-203 SPPKSGSIFAQRII
+203 PQRII
-217 PVGTHSD
+217 AIGGRADKAPPRSSPAPSTHSPPPPPPLVLD
-224 RPPPVRASSPP
+224 LEPGSPVVEHVATAEPPPVV
-235 PSRLKSSPPPK
+235 L
-246 PLRDPEVT
+246 T
-254 VEVAPPT
+254 V
-261 MTRLPSEPDITVE
+261 PSEA
-274 VAPPPVTRLPSE
+274 APS
-286 PDITVEVAPPPVAK
+286 
-300 SPSEIEIT
+300 
-308 VEVAPDPV
+308 
-316 AKPPPALDVTLELA
+316 
-330 PAPAPVP
+330 
-337 KGTPAQAPKAAPA
+337 AAPA
-350 PVPVPVAKP
+350 AEARPAALE
-359 PSVPPLPAV
+359 VPPPPPELLPA
-368 IAVGIAAVD
+368 APPAAVAATPAAAPATAAAPPAPPAAEPSAPSIEAAPAVTVAVEEASFSVD
-377 VPLDESPPDIPI
+377 VHVDDAPPDIPI
-389 TTDFDEDTPTRPSA
+389 TTDFDEDTPTLPLA
-403 SPSPFESPIPP
+403 IPYVFD
-414 PLGSPPPPIP
+414 
-424 AEATPAPPALSAADA
+424 AVRPAPPAPVLIPDEPTPPPPTSALVAKSEVPAATEAAATPSAAD
-439 AARAEALAP
+439 
-448 EDVAPD
+448 
-454 SADRI
+454 

-469 PSLPPEELTPAM
+469 PSLPPDEPTAPSASAAPPPAPSASAAPPAAGAAAASTPAPGAVATPGAVAAPGALAA

-487 ARPDAKAEAKPQP
+487 ARTEGKP
-500 PPPPKRPAPAP
+500 PPPPRRAPAP
-511 ASEPVTAAPPE
+511 PPVEPAAE
-522 SREIASPETEKKKT
+522 AEKKKS

-612 LALAADIAQERSQKI
+612 LALAADNAQERSQKI

-646 FCWNTTF
+646 FCWNTSF

-661 FSVAERA
+661 YSVAERT

-677 LLVDVINR
+677 FLIDVMNR